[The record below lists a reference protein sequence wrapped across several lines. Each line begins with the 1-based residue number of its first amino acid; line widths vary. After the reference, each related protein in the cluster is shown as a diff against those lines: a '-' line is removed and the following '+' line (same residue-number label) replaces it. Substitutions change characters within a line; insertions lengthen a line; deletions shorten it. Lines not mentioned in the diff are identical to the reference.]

1 MSAPAAMPTPLW
13 EGRLLLV
20 VTATLAVFGVA
31 AVYGA
36 SGIWAVQSGQ
46 AGSFFALRQL
56 LGVGLGAL
64 LLLAGVRVD
73 YHRWQR
79 MAWPLL
85 AAVAIL
91 LVLLLLP
98 FTRSL
103 APELN
108 GARRWLVV
116 GPVTLQPSEFAK
128 FAIVVWTAMLAA
140 KKGDIVREFKRGVLP
155 FLIIAG
161 PLTGLILLQPNL
173 STAALVAL
181 LAGVVLFAAGARIGH
196 FLVLGIIALPIV
208 WHELVGVQY
217 RLTRVLTFLGSGSD
231 SGETSWQIKQSLIGI
246 GAGRLFGVGFGE
258 GLQKLGYLPYAYSDF
273 IFSTIGEEWGFVGVV
288 VILALY
294 ATYVAIGFRIAR
306 SAPDPFGTLLAVGIT
321 TMIGVAV
328 VLHVAVSLALVPATG
343 ISLPLVSY
351 GRSGLLVSLLATG
364 VLINISRAR
373 TRRGA

>member
-1 MSAPAAMPTPLW
+1 MPTPLW